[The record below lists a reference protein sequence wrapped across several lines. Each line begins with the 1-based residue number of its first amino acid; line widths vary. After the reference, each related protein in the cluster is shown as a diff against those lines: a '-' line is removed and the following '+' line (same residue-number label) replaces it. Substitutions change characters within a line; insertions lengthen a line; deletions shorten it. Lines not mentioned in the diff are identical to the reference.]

1 MDEHQLQPGQNT
13 GLRLEIRPTD
23 FVAGAETGLAYEAR
37 NPSGDWEQYKPTDE
51 WQRYFLDTIFGY
63 DTFSCVT
70 FSALRIVQIQ
80 LQFMLAKGLIPAAHL
95 EKMLAL
101 GWLDSEGH
109 FNFNE
114 HFTAVMSGTT
124 SAGNTLQAVW
134 DSIRRDGILA
144 QKHGPCVNDFTTRD
158 AWLDRST
165 ITDEQ
170 KALAKQSLDLIAVA
184 YEWAIID
191 LDAGAWG
198 QFRYHLKQ
206 APLHVAAPVALTWNR
221 KDGLPVE
228 NDGDTRLSHATSSIG
243 ISADD
248 IYKQLDHYSP
258 FVKYLAKD
266 YFMPYALKAIV
277 TLKDAMPV
285 QPTPAKVVPPT
296 INLAYGAKDSASVRK
311 LQAVL
316 QTLTHPTS
324 GQPYLKPGVFG
335 PFGPQTAR
343 ALALFEQVHA
353 IPDYPAG
360 HHFGPR
366 NRAAMSAELAARG
379 LPTN

>member
-1 MDEHQLQPGQNT
+1 MDEHQLQPGQST
-13 GLRLEIRPTD
+13 GVILEIRPTD
-23 FVAGAETGLAYEAR
+23 FVAGAETGIAYEAR
-37 NPSGDWEQYKPTDE
+37 NPSGDWEPYKPTDE
-51 WQRYFLDTIFGY
+51 WQRYFLGTIFGY

-70 FSALRIVQIQ
+70 FSALRIVQMQ
-80 LQFMLAKGLIPAAHL
+80 LQFMLEKNLIPAGHL
-95 EKMLAL
+95 EQMLAL
-101 GWLDSEGH
+101 GWIDSEGH

-124 SAGNTLQAVW
+124 VAGNTLQAVW
-134 DSIRRDGILA
+134 DSIRNDGLLA
-144 QKHGPCVNDFTTRD
+144 QKDGPCVNDFTTRE

-165 ITDEQ
+165 ITADQ
-170 KALAKQSLDLIAVA
+170 IAKAKKAKELLSVA

-191 LDAGAWG
+191 PDAGAWE
-198 QFRYHLKQ
+198 QFRKHLKQ
-206 APLHVAAPVALTWNR
+206 APLHVAGPVCLTWNR
-221 KDGLPVE
+221 KDGLPVAY
-228 NDGDTRLSHATSSIG
+228 DGDTRLSHATSSIG
-243 ISADD
+243 ISTDD

-266 YFMPYALKAIV
+266 YFLPYALKAIV
-277 TLKDAMPV
+277 TLKGAMPV
-285 QPTPAKVVPPT
+285 QPATKPAPPT
-296 INLAYGAKDSASVRK
+296 ANLAYGAPDSAATRA

-316 QTLTHPTS
+316 QVLTHPTS

-343 ALALFEQVHA
+343 ALALFEQVNT

-379 LPTN
+379 LATN